1 MGIVAVFLIA
11 IGLSMDAFAAS
22 ICLGLSCQK
31 MPVEGNNEASF
42 GNLCWAVLKKSCSLK
57 DFLLPGLYFGF
68 FQAVMPLIGYF
79 LGKCFYGLIK
89 DYDHWLAFILLFLI
103 GFNMIKES
111 RECTPDADIK
121 PDFSNK
127 RLFILAVATSI
138 DALAVGVTFAFFDA
152 DILLPCLII
161 GATTF
166 FVSVF
171 GVKIGQIFGARFK
184 SGAELFGGVIL
195 ILIGVKILFEH
206 ILG

>member
-1 MGIVAVFLIA
+1 MILGIIFSVFLSGVSLA
-11 IGLSMDAFAAS
+11 MDAFAVS
-22 ICLGLSCQK
+22 ICDGMIYRQLNKRKAVFMPLTFGL
-31 MPVEGNNEASF
+31 
-42 GNLCWAVLKKSCSLK
+42 
-57 DFLLPGLYFGF
+57 

-138 DALAVGVTFAFFDA
+138 DALAVGVTFAFFEA